1 MSEILYLSHRIPYPP
16 NKGDK
21 IRSWHTLQG
30 LAARYTVHLA
40 TFVDDPE
47 DWVHLATVRAVCG
60 ETCFR
65 PLRPLR
71 ARLRSLR
78 GLASGEALTVAYYRD
93 AGLRRWISDLAARR
107 RLDGVFAYSSS
118 MARYAADVPLAAGA
132 RRVLDFC
139 DVDSDKWRQYA
150 ISRRGPMRW
159 LYAREA
165 RLLAEE
171 ERRRAEQCDAT
182 LVVAETE
189 AGLLRAIAPQ
199 ASARIAVLPNGVDTD
214 YFDPARSCESPFPPG
229 SRPIVFTGVMDYYA
243 NVDGVRWFADD
254 VLPRVRA
261 RLADA
266 LFAIVGS
273 SPTAEVKALG
283 TREGILVT
291 GRVPDIRPYLA
302 HAAVVVAPLR
312 IARGVQNK
320 VLEALAMAK
329 RVVATPNALQGIQ
342 LPVSGPVD
350 VAADGEAMAGLIC
363 DRLGQGGRQVA
374 EARRFV
380 LDRYGW
386 APQMRELVRH
396 MSGPAQE
403 RTPVAGVA

>member
-1 MSEILYLSHRIPYPP
+1 
-16 NKGDK
+16 
-21 IRSWHTLQG
+21 
-30 LAARYTVHLA
+30 
-40 TFVDDPE
+40 
-47 DWVHLATVRAVCG
+47 
-60 ETCFR
+60 
-65 PLRPLR
+65 
-71 ARLRSLR
+71 
-78 GLASGEALTVAYYRD
+78 
-93 AGLRRWISDLAARR
+93 
-107 RLDGVFAYSSS
+107 
-118 MARYAADVPLAAGA
+118 MARYAAEVPLAPGA

-150 ISRRGPMRW
+150 LSRRGPMRW

-165 RLLAEE
+165 RLLGDE

-189 AGLLRAIAPQ
+189 AGLLRAIAPR
-199 ASARIAVLPNGVDTD
+199 ASGRIAVLPNGVDTD
-214 YFDPARSCESPFPPG
+214 YFDPARPCETPFPPG

-261 RLADA
+261 RVADA

-273 SPTAEVKALG
+273 SPTAEIKALG
-283 TREGILVT
+283 NREGILVT

-342 LPVSGPVD
+342 SPASGAVD
-350 VAADGEAMAGLIC
+350 VAADGDAMAGLIC
-363 DRLGQGGRQVA
+363 DRLEQGGRHVA

-380 LDRYGW
+380 LDHYGW
-386 APQMRELVRH
+386 APQMHALVRH
-396 MSGPAQE
+396 MYGQE
-403 RTPVAGVA
+403 LERAPVAGVA